1 MQGKIYDIDGSY
13 ITVPQV
19 KFFLNRE
26 AGKRKFMLAHDE
38 FMGYLKICKVY
49 NLVSDL
55 LDQYPDDGFFYW
67 DEDKEC
73 LSFAFIEGST
83 ISKLLDHFGINE
95 LDFGHGENET
105 QREDF

>member
-1 MQGKIYDIDGSY
+1 MHGKIYDMDGSY

-26 AGKRKFMLAHDE
+26 GGRKQFMLVGEE
-38 FMGYLKICKVY
+38 FIGYLKICKVY

-55 LDQYPDDGFFYW
+55 LEQYPKDGFFYW

-73 LSFAFIEGST
+73 VSFAFIEGST
-83 ISKLLDHFGINE
+83 ISNLLDHFGVSE
-95 LDFGHGENET
+95 LDFGNGQDQT